1 MAGVVGDG
9 DVDSGVEEGAVLVA
23 VGGEAGGDYAG
34 SYEGVCGTGGGGCCC
49 RRCHEVAVAGSADV
63 GGGSGECGGCDR

>member
-23 VGGEAGGDYAG
+23 VGREAGGDYAR
-34 SYEGVCGTGGGGCCC
+34 SYEGVGGTGGGGCCC
-49 RRCHEVAVAGSADV
+49 SRCHEVAVAGSADD
-63 GGGSGECGGCDR
+63 GGGSGECGGCDG

>member
-9 DVDSGVEEGAVLVA
+9 DVNSGVEEGAVLVA

-34 SYEGVCGTGGGGCCC
+34 SYEGVGGIGGGGCC

-63 GGGSGECGGCDR
+63 GGGSGECRGCDG